1 MSPSFIHPQAICESA
16 HIGPGTRIWAFA
28 HVLPRAVVGCDCNIC
43 DSVYV
48 ENDVV
53 LGDRV
58 TVKCGVQ
65 LWDGVRLGNDV
76 FIGPNATFTND
87 KFPRSRNY
95 PEKFLQT
102 VVEDEASIGANA
114 TILPGV
120 TIGAKAMV
128 GAGSVV
134 TRSVPPRAIVMGNPA
149 RITGYVDTPVFSQSG
164 LENLRSNDRVKSST
178 VRGVS
183 IHRLK
188 EVRDLRGTLSVAE
201 FPGEIPF
208 VPARYFIVYEVPSSK
223 IRGEHAHRE
232 CHQFMV
238 CVKGS
243 ISVIVD
249 DGKSREEILLDSP
262 AIGLHIPPMIWGI
275 QYKYSGDAV
284 LLVFASHPYDP
295 LEYIRNYDEF
305 LGLIRKV

>member
-1 MSPSFIHPQAICESA
+1 MSPSFIHPQAICEST

-43 DSVYV
+43 DSVFV

-102 VVEDEASIGANA
+102 VVEDGASIGANA

-164 LENLRSNDRVKSST
+164 LENLRSNDRVRSST

-208 VPARYFIVYEVPSSK
+208 VPARYFIVYVVPSSK

-262 AIGLHIPPMIWGI
+262 AIGLHVPPMIWGI
-275 QYKYSGDAV
+275 QYKYSSDAV
-284 LLVFASHPYDP
+284 LLVFASHSYSPSD
-295 LEYIRNYDEF
+295 YIRDYAEF
-305 LGLIRKV
+305 LLVANHE